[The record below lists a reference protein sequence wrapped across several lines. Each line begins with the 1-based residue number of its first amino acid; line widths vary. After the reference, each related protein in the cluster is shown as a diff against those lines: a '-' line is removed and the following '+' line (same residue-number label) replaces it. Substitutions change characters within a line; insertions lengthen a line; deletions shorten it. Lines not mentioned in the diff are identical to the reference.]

1 MTTSALT
8 ANSSYTLTCTG
19 SGGNVARTAAV
30 AVQQTAISVTLT
42 ANPKSVASNATS
54 SLTWRGVGVTSCTA
68 SGGWSGTRAI
78 SGTATVGP
86 IAADTTYSLACSG
99 SGNNAVAMTTVA
111 IREAVLNWARP
122 TKNVDGSTLTNLSG
136 YKIYYGTASRKYTQT
151 VAVSGAATLQKTV
164 ALSPGT
170 WYFSVTAVD
179 TTGAE
184 SAYSAE
190 VSKSIQ

>member
-1 MTTSALT
+1 
-8 ANSSYTLTCTG
+8 
-19 SGGNVARTAAV
+19 
-30 AVQQTAISVTLT
+30 VQQTAVSVTLT
-42 ANPKSVASNATS
+42 ANPKSVASNTTS
-54 SLTWRGVGVTSCTA
+54 SLTWTGVGVTSCTA
-68 SGGWSGTRAI
+68 SGGWSGTRAT

-86 IAADTTYSLACSG
+86 ITADTTYSLACSG

-111 IREAVLNWARP
+111 IREAALSWAKP

-151 VAVSGAATLQKTV
+151 VAVSGAGTLQKTV

-179 TTGAE
+179 TSGAE